1 MAEREEILSKE
12 LIVASAIY
20 KLTEVE
26 KEEVYFSKLV
36 EILSKEGKASSATI
50 NKSMD
55 ILFDL
60 GMIYAE
66 WKKLENGRWARV
78 IRIAGESKEF
88 IKGIYKEIYEK

>member
-1 MAEREEILSKE
+1 MAEKEKLLSKE
-12 LIVASAIY
+12 LLVASEIY
-20 KLTEVE
+20 RLSEIE
-26 KEEVYFSKLV
+26 NEEVYFSKLV
-36 EILSKEGKASSATI
+36 DILSEKRKASSATI

-66 WKKLENGRWARV
+66 WGKLKNGRWAR
-78 IRIAGESKEF
+78 ILRIAGESKEF